1 MTPTAG
7 PDPVLAELKRS
18 ARTMWAAGDYP
29 TVALTIQEEGERIV
43 RQLGIRPGEN
53 VLDVACGNGNA
64 AIPAARAG
72 GRVTGVDLTPELL
85 QAARVAAAAAGVE
98 VDWQEGDAEALPFED
113 AQFDV
118 VLSTF
123 GCMFAPR
130 HEVVAAELARVLRPG
145 GRLGVCAWTPEG
157 TIGRFYEVMSKHL
170 PPPPAFASPPPRWG
184 DPDHVRR
191 LFGGSGIALEFDRA
205 LVSMRFDGV
214 PEMLSFYE
222 TNFGPVIAAR
232 ELLAPHGGWLPL
244 REELSA
250 YLTRETVPDRGGVV
264 WPAEYLMVT
273 GCHDAS
279 GGASVA

>member
-1 MTPTAG
+1 MTTPAG
-7 PDPVLAELKRS
+7 PDPTAELKRS
-18 ARTMWAAGDYP
+18 ARAMWATGDYP
-29 TVALTIQEEGERIV
+29 AVALTIQEVGDRIV
-43 RQLGIRPGEN
+43 RQVGIRPGED

-64 AIPAARAG
+64 AIPAAKAG

-85 QAARVAAAAAGVE
+85 RAARVAATAAGVQ
-98 VDWQEGDAEALPFED
+98 VDWLEGDAEALPVAD

-130 HEVVAAELARVLRPG
+130 HEVVAAEIARVLRPD

-157 TIGRFYEVMSKHL
+157 TIGRFYQLMSEHL
-170 PPPPAFASPPPRWG
+170 PAPPAFASPPPRWG
-184 DPDHVRR
+184 DPDHVRH
-191 LFGGSGIALEFDRA
+191 LFAGSGIALQFDRA
-205 LVSMRFDGV
+205 VVQMRFDSV

-222 TNFGPVIAAR
+222 SNFGPVIAAR
-232 ELLAPHGGWLPL
+232 ELLAPNGGWLPL

-264 WPAEYLMVT
+264 WPTEYLQVT
-273 GCHDAS
+273 GHKAGS
-279 GGASVA
+279 